1 MKTAIILMALCLVG
15 ALADGIGSHRHGR
28 NHRQGRRSQGV
39 SSRRQGRNRASFR
52 SAPFRRG
59 RQEDL
64 DAVAPVDAYGAAET
78 TAAPEVLP
86 PPADYPDYG
95 LDTYESE
102 APLGGYGADADALSD
117 EAADPNLAMLE
128 KAVPGI
134 PGEDYPI
141 NAEVP
146 DTPFSCEGQVD
157 GGYYADPEAQCQVFH
172 ICTADGQGGLAKYS
186 FLCPNGTIFNQNYFI
201 CDWWFNFD
209 CAEAEGL
216 YGLNDEIAAERDA
229 LAGGEE
235 APADSYGAAPEEAA
249 LDEAYDYYGDE
260 AAAIDEYAAE
270 EVVPTYEADTEAPL
284 DTYAAD
290 EAVLPTAIPTYE
302 ESESREA
309 RRFSGRRGRNGRR
322 NNSSQRQGRRQGGS
336 RRNNRRGQRN
346 QQGRRGRNNRG

>member
-1 MKTAIILMALCLVG
+1 MIIL
-15 ALADGIGSHRHGR
+15 
-28 NHRQGRRSQGV
+28 
-39 SSRRQGRNRASFR
+39 
-52 SAPFRRG
+52 
-59 RQEDL
+59 
-64 DAVAPVDAYGAAET
+64 
-78 TAAPEVLP
+78 
-86 PPADYPDYG
+86 
-95 LDTYESE
+95 
-102 APLGGYGADADALSD
+102 
-117 EAADPNLAMLE
+117 
-128 KAVPGI
+128 
-134 PGEDYPI
+134 
-141 NAEVP
+141 
-146 DTPFSCEGQVD
+146 
-157 GGYYADPEAQCQVFH
+157 GYYADPEAQCQVFH

-235 APADSYGAAPEEAA
+235 EAPTDSYGAAPEEAA

-270 EVVPTYEADTEAPL
+270 EVVPTYEAETEAPL

-322 NNSSQRQGRRQGGS
+322 NNSSNSRRQGRRQGGS
-336 RRNNRRGQRN
+336 RRPNNNRRGQRN
-346 QQGRRGRNNRG
+346 QQGRRGRNFRG